1 MIKALLLT
9 LILLLSSCG
18 YQPTSSYVKR
28 VIGEKIYISVS
39 IFVEEPENAVLIQ
52 DTLKEAL
59 KTKLKVSFADS
70 RESADSELDIVIKD
84 LKFKPLQYDDNGYVV
99 MYRNEITLKTKL
111 KYSDRDGIPK
121 IRYYDL
127 DGFYDFPVESST
139 SISEA
144 IRFDAIKFSSQK
156 ALDTLIPKL
165 AYKGSRYVQ

>member
-1 MIKALLLT
+1 MKKAFLTLSLLL
-9 LILLLSSCG
+9 LIGCG
-18 YQPTSSYVKR
+18 YQPTNSYVKR
-28 VIGEKIYISVS
+28 VIGERIYISVS
-39 IFVEEPENAVLIQ
+39 IFVEEPENAVLIL

-59 KTKLKVSFADS
+59 KTKLKVSFTDS

-84 LKFKPLQYDDNGYVV
+84 LRFKPLQYNDKGYVV

-111 KYSDRDGIPK
+111 KYRDRNGVEK

-127 DGFYDFPVESST
+127 DGFYDFPVSEST